1 MDKFDGM
8 EEQTEEVAKKS
19 TETVESNGSAEQT
32 VKKPNKFLKSL
43 GYDSVAKQA
52 KIRTE
57 LVAGVVTFLAM
68 AYILTVNPNQIFGAG
83 SPYWASVF
91 IATAL
96 GAVIGTL
103 LMAFFAKMP
112 LAQASGMGLNSMLG
126 GIIGGWGGYGA
137 AFTPGQAFMLVLI
150 SGFIFLLLSL
160 IKIKGKTFRELVF
173 DGMPV
178 AVRSAISVG
187 IGLFIAYI
195 GFQNAGI
202 IVTND
207 YTQVGLVNLTNWG
220 SQVVNNGK
228 INWDAVT
235 GFGATNEFSGTVAYA
250 AAKTA
255 IVAFCGVFLIA
266 ILDKLKVKG
275 SIILGIVGATIIG
288 IPFGVTDL
296 SMLAGKGDVSWKF
309 WENFANYFSMDK
321 DTSVFGSFV
330 YVFKDGLRPEGVT
343 VFTIVMI
350 IITMCMIDMFD
361 TMGTIVGCC
370 SGNRVLSDEN
380 NKPRNYGKIM
390 MSDAIATCTG
400 AMLGTSTVTTFV
412 ESGAGVSAGGRTGLT
427 ALTTAALFFLS
438 MFALPLFAAIPS
450 AAAASAL
457 IYVGVLMMK
466 NNVKAVDM
474 SDAINATSAFLTI
487 VVMALSY
494 SITKGIGV
502 GLISYT
508 LMSVVEYVI
517 LLIKYAVTKKEKPVW
532 NISVVALVVSA
543 LFCLYFFVPA
553 TAF

>member
-8 EEQTEEVAKKS
+8 VEQTEEV
-19 TETVESNGSAEQT
+19 TETVENNASAEQT
-32 VKKPNKFLKSL
+32 EKKPGKFLQSL
-43 GYDSVAKQA
+43 GYDPVGKQT

-57 LVAGVVTFLAM
+57 LIAGVVTFLAM

-150 SGFIFLLLSL
+150 SGLIFLLLSI

-207 YTQVGLVNLTNWG
+207 YTQVGLVNFTNWG

-255 IVAFCGVFLIA
+255 IVAFSGVFLIA

-275 SIILGIVGATIIG
+275 SIILGILGAAIIG

-296 SMLAGKGDVSWKF
+296 SILAGKGDISWKF
-309 WENFANYFSMDK
+309 WENFANYFGGDK
-321 DTSVFGSFV
+321 ETSVFGSFAS
-330 YVFKDGLRPEGVT
+330 VFKDGLMPASVS
-343 VFTIVMI
+343 VFTVIMI

-380 NKPRNYGKIM
+380 NKPHNYGKIM
-390 MSDAIATCTG
+390 MSDAVATCAG

-466 NNVKAVDM
+466 HNVKAVDM
-474 SDAINATSAFLTI
+474 SDAINATAAFLTI

-502 GLISYT
+502 GLFSYT
-508 LMSVVEYVI
+508 LMSIVEYLI
-517 LLIKYAVTKKEKPVW
+517 LLVRYAITKKDKPVW
-532 NISVVALVVSA
+532 NVSVVAIVVSL
-543 LFCLYFFVPA
+543 LFCVYFFVPA